1 MRTRR
6 IILLLLVL
14 AVLASSL
21 TGCWN
26 YREINDMAIVAG
38 VAIDKSEDGKL
49 ELTVEIVDAKGSR
62 DSSVPGSQIVSLKGD
77 TMFSIVRGLLSLTG
91 KKLFWSHATSII
103 ISEEVAKDGVNK
115 VIDWYTRDTETRAD
129 VNMFISKEKTAKEIF
144 TSSNTTNRITSFEL
158 SKTMV
163 EEDNLSTAP
172 NIQIWDLLDRME
184 SEGRAAIAP
193 TVYLLKGKKNI
204 SRISGMAAFVQ
215 DRMVGT
221 LNGEETKYCLMAN
234 DYLKGGLIVL
244 DLEKNKSLV
253 LEILHSKTKYKT
265 AWVDGKPQINLSIL
279 TEVALDEINFSSDLM
294 QRSTIAKFEALAEEE
309 IESQIERVVKKVHL
323 EYGSDLMGF
332 GMKFDEQMPKLWDKI
347 QKDWRQVYLP
357 QLIVNVD
364 SKVVIKNTA
373 KTTRT
378 IRKGD

>member
-1 MRTRR
+1 M
-6 IILLLLVL
+6 LLLLIL
-14 AVLASSL
+14 AVLATTL
-21 TGCWN
+21 PGCWN

-38 VAIDKSEDGKL
+38 VAIDKSEEGKL
-49 ELTVEIVDAKGSR
+49 ELTVEIIDAKGSQGSQG
-62 DSSVPGSQIVSLKGD
+62 SSASGSQIVSLTGD

-91 KKLFWSHATSII
+91 KKLFWSHATTII
-103 ISEEVAKDGVNK
+103 ISKEVAKDGVNK

-129 VNMFISKEKTAKEIF
+129 VNMFVSKEKTAKEIF
-144 TSSNTTNRITSFEL
+144 TSSSTTNRIISFEL
-158 SKTMV
+158 SKTMI

-172 NIQIWDLLDRME
+172 NIQIWDFMDRME
-184 SEGRAAIAP
+184 SEGRSAIAP

-204 SRISGMAAFVQ
+204 SRISGMAVFVQ
-215 DRMVGT
+215 DKMVGT

-244 DLEKNKSLV
+244 DLEEDKSLV
-253 LEILHSKTKYKT
+253 LEILHNKTKYKT
-265 AWVDGKPQINLSIL
+265 AWVDGKPRIDLTIM

-294 QRSTIAKFEALAEEE
+294 QSSTIAKFEALAEEE
-309 IESQIERVVKKVHL
+309 IESQIHRVVKKAHRQ
-323 EYGSDLMGF
+323 YDSDPMGF
-332 GMKFDEQMPKLWDKI
+332 GMKFDEQMPRLWDKI
-347 QKDWRQVYLP
+347 EKDWRTVYLP

-364 SKVVIKNTA
+364 SKVIIKNTA

>member
-1 MRTRR
+1 MRARKS
-6 IILLLLVL
+6 ILLLLVW
-14 AVLASSL
+14 AVLALSL

-26 YREINDMAIVAG
+26 YREIDDMAIVAG
-38 VAIDKSEDGKL
+38 VAIDKNEDGKL

-62 DSSVPGSQIVSLKGD
+62 DNSIPGSKIVSLTGD
-77 TMFSIVRGLLSLTG
+77 TMFGIVRGLLSLTG
-91 KKLFWSHATSII
+91 KKLFWSHATTII
-103 ISEEVAKDGVNK
+103 ISEKVAKDGVNK
-115 VIDWYTRDTETRAD
+115 VLDWYTRDTETRAD

-144 TSSNTTNRITSFEL
+144 TSSSTTNQIISFEL

-184 SEGRAAIAP
+184 SEGRSAIAP

-204 SRISGMAAFVQ
+204 SRISGMAAFVK
-215 DRMVGT
+215 DKMVGT

-234 DYLKGGLIVL
+234 NYLKGGLIVL
-244 DLEKNKSLV
+244 ELGDDKSLV
-253 LEILHSKTKYKT
+253 LEILDSKTKYKT
-265 AWVDGKPQINLSIL
+265 AWVDGKPQIDLAIM

-309 IESQIERVVKKVHL
+309 IESQIERVVKKVHMQ
-323 EYGSDLMGF
+323 YDCDLMGF

-347 QKDWRQVYLP
+347 KKDWRKVYLP
-357 QLIVNVD
+357 QLIVKVE

-378 IRKGD
+378 IREGD